1 MRPRAWGR
9 PCQSTTVGKRFL
21 ATDVDIKKCIDM
33 AKAGD
38 ADFAKLV
45 PVRLQA
51 KVRLIEAIRD
61 ALGEAEAYV
70 GGKCAVECVRD
81 ALRKE
86 AEHLDEVGWYTRAQY
101 FFDAADTLD
110 ALNKDDAP

>member
-1 MRPRAWGR
+1 MPINK
-9 PCQSTTVGKRFL
+9 SGKGFL
-21 ATDVDIKKCIDM
+21 ATDADIRKCIDM

-38 ADFAKLV
+38 ADFAQLV
-45 PVRLQA
+45 LVRRQA

-86 AEHLDEVGWYTRAQY
+86 AEHLDEVGWHTRAKY
-101 FFDAADTLD
+101 FFDAAD